1 MSVCSFIVHCVGVLL
16 KQIVMAKESRD
27 TSAITFGAAASV
39 VATAAAAATNDTTF
53 RNIKTNIY
61 FFFSV

>member
-39 VATAAAAATNDTTF
+39 VAAAAATNDTTF

-61 FFFSV
+61 FFLSV